1 MKLDYYEYTIAECF
15 VPAIVQ
21 GEVTHLS
28 DEEEAQFND
37 WIESTDRQITHW
49 ECIGD
54 GENFTRC
61 EVTNLHAQCMI
72 VRGYFYTTE

>member
-15 VPAIVQ
+15 EPALIN
-21 GEVTHLS
+21 GDITGLS
-28 DEEEAQFND
+28 DDEAAQFHA

-49 ECIGD
+49 D
-54 GENFTRC
+54 ASDSDENFTRC
-61 EVTNLHAQCMI
+61 EVTNLHAHCMT